1 MSKFTININGKIF
14 TEENAV
20 ISVLDRG
27 FLYGDSVYE
36 ATRTFFKTPFRINE
50 HLDRLFESA
59 QKIYFEPI
67 ITKEEIL
74 AEIKKTV
81 ENSPF
86 ENQAL
91 RIVLSR
97 GVNMDLG
104 LDPDLAIKEN
114 LIIYSK
120 ELKPNP
126 KWWLE
131 KGVDLVFY
139 QKLTSS
145 KGSLAKTGDYVENM
159 LAFRSAKEAGA
170 YDAIMINNDGHITE
184 STTSNIWIIKEGLI
198 KTPPLSD
205 GVLAGLTRQKLI
217 EIGKNMQLKIEE
229 TSLKTSDFY
238 SADECFITS
247 TTRLI
252 VPVTKINQ
260 KPIGNGKIGQITLNL
275 LKTYQ
280 ESIEKDLGQKIF

>member
-1 MSKFTININGKIF
+1 MDKFVININGKIHS
-14 TEENAV
+14 ENDAY

-36 ATRTFFKTPFRINE
+36 ATRTFFKVPFRINE

-59 QKIYFEPI
+59 QKIYFDPKI
-67 ITKEEIL
+67 SKGEIL
-74 AEIKKTV
+74 KEIMKTI
-81 ENSPF
+81 NHSPF
-86 ENQAL
+86 ENQSI

-104 LDPDLAIKEN
+104 LDPELTIKEN

-126 KWWLE
+126 DWWLT
-131 KGVDLVFY
+131 KGVDLVFF

-159 LAFRSAKEAGA
+159 LAYHSAKKSGA

-184 STTSNIWIIKEGLI
+184 STTSNIWIIKNGMI

-205 GVLAGLTRQKLI
+205 GVLSGLTRQKLI
-217 EIGKNMQLKIEE
+217 EICHKKNLPIEE
-229 TSLKTSDFY
+229 VSLTEPDFL

-247 TTRLI
+247 TSRLI
-252 VPVTKINQ
+252 VPVTMINQ
-260 KPIGNGKIGQITLNL
+260 KPVGNGKVGEMTMKL
-275 LKTYQ
+275 LMDYRNQ
-280 ESIEKDLGQKIF
+280 IEKDLNRKIF